1 MIRSLFIY
9 AVLTPAV
16 AVALFFQLIPKTGSV
31 FGRPAG
37 GGGSAALVSATESMY
52 SVADTS
58 RALDDAYARADSRSR
73 ARAHEG
79 ALATTPSVAPR
90 TVRMSDQFS
99 FVIDTGI
106 SVKSRALVEKIARQ
120 EAPSPQA
127 KIAIITMIDPYLFFP
142 RYRRLVVLP
151 SSPDGPCTV
160 VLRLSFRFP
169 VFNGTG
175 DNDRLLGTCAFYAK
189 FGAPGRGM
197 RDWLERTGLRS
208 AGYLQPPASHGVGG
222 QLTPMHVS
230 SLGRIGVVAACRAK
244 REGACDRLFDAEES
258 ATPSAFGRPLV
269 RVSDLSFDDVSLS
282 SPFTHGSPTA
292 TVGTGLLAS
301 LAADLGDDRFRTL
314 WRTDTPLRETFEQ
327 TEGRPL
333 AAWVES
339 FVDARMYEYHA
350 GPAPTNIQWAAIL
363 IVFGVALSMALRS
376 TRKLT

>member
-1 MIRSLFIY
+1 MRSLFIY
-9 AVLTPAV
+9 AVLTPVV
-16 AVALFFQLIPKTGSV
+16 AVALFLQLIPKTGSV

-37 GGGSAALVSATESMY
+37 GDGSAALVSATASMY

-58 RALDDAYARADSRSR
+58 RALDDAFARADSRAR
-73 ARAHEG
+73 AREHEA
-79 ALATTPSVAPR
+79 ALNEPQRATTRAGQPIDR
-90 TVRMSDQFS
+90 FS
-99 FVIDTGI
+99 FVVDTGI
-106 SVKSRALVEKIARQ
+106 SEKVRALVEKIARQ
-120 EAPSPQA
+120 EAPSPQS

-151 SSPDGPCTV
+151 ATPDGPCTV

-175 DNDRLLGTCAFYAK
+175 DSDRLLGTCAFYAK

-197 RDWLERTGLRS
+197 RDWLESTGLRS
-208 AGYLQPPASHGVGG
+208 AGYLQPPASHGVRAE
-222 QLTPMHVS
+222 LTRMDVS

-244 REGACDRLFDAEES
+244 RPGACDRLFDAEET

-269 RVSDLSFDDVSLS
+269 PVTDLSFNDVSLS

-301 LAADLGDDRFRTL
+301 LAADLGDDRFSTL
-314 WRTDTPLRETFEQ
+314 WRADTPLRETFERS
-327 TEGRPL
+327 EGRPL

-339 FVDARMYEYHA
+339 FVEARMYEYHA
-350 GPAPTNIQWAAIL
+350 GPSPTNIQWAAIL
-363 IVFGVALSMALRS
+363 IVFGIALSMALRS
-376 TRKLT
+376 PRQLT